1 MAGFNQTELDN
12 LERRDFQLS
21 ILAAVTVLV
30 LASGVALLMY
40 PLVFVHPDEANKWTL
55 RFAFLGFC
63 VLSLLLVAY
72 LLDHQRTVRGL
83 KQQLVAELQ
92 RNLELRNQGNAD
104 LLHTIP
110 DLHHFQDRLV
120 MEHRR
125 AVSLQRTLSLLV
137 VKVKLSSGLLGT
149 NDERTALGEAAR
161 AMARHLRQN
170 DSMYLLGPG
179 FFGLVLPDTD
189 GASANHI
196 SLQLAHTLRAV
207 GAKNSFSFETSVC
220 NYPEHVKS
228 AHELEQTVLGM
239 LPDNQSLLEGV
250 DIG

>member
-1 MAGFNQTELDN
+1 MAIFNQTELDN

-21 ILAAVTVLV
+21 ILAAVIVLV
-30 LASGVALLMY
+30 LAGGVALLMY

-72 LLDHQRTVRGL
+72 LLDRQRTMRGL

-92 RNLELRNQGNAD
+92 RNLELRNQGNVD

-110 DLHHFQDRLV
+110 DLQHFQDRLV

-125 AVSLQRTLSLLV
+125 AVSTQRTLSLLV
-137 VKVKLSSGLLGT
+137 VKVKLPDRLLGKNEET
-149 NDERTALGEAAR
+149 AALGEAAR
-161 AMARHLRQN
+161 AIARHLRQN

-189 GASANHI
+189 GASANQI
-196 SLQLAHTLRAV
+196 SLQLGQTLRAV

-239 LPDNQSLLEGV
+239 LPDNQPLLEGV
-250 DIG
+250 DTR